1 MSMGHLWIALLVIS
15 AAAIADELPRN
26 EQIKAFRAAG
36 FDDKSSECE
45 LEETGRYTPAT
56 MELVKDLNGDGRP
69 DALITEGSVQC
80 YGPAGVGFYL
90 VSQQR
95 DGQWKLMVSE
105 SGSAEFLTSKGR
117 DGWPDIQ
124 VGGPGACFPVLRYDG
139 QRYGVHR
146 RVGERCDG

>member
-1 MSMGHLWIALLVIS
+1 MSMGHLWIAFLVVSS
-15 AAAIADELPRN
+15 AAMADELPRS

-36 FDDKSSECE
+36 FDDQSSKCE

-69 DALITEGSVQC
+69 DALITEGSVHC
-80 YGPAGVGFYL
+80 YGPEGVGFYL

-124 VGGPGACFPVLRYDG
+124 VGGPGLCFPVLRYDG
-139 QRYGVHR
+139 KRYGVDH
-146 RVGERCDG
+146 RVGDGCDE